1 MRKFFRMYLTLAL
14 MMLGVTNVSAEE
26 ISLQEVP
33 FWTHS
38 DKWGLD
44 EAKATAAT
52 PDWNVGVST
61 GQPYGDGGVKNFAD
75 LSTYSKLIVVATE
88 GTPRIM
94 MNRDV
99 DEGLFDAT
107 EANSHL
113 IEYPKCEGTWA
124 EKYFTKT
131 AGENEGETVYTVD
144 LKQMVKD
151 KGFAY
156 LHAIKGA
163 NWQNTTVTSMVVV
176 KDAKVQQVGWTNLIN
191 NSNMEGDDASS
202 FFTKVNI
209 GDNAGSV
216 VNSEIVDGQGKDGS
230 RGVVVKTGDKTAN
243 DYDNQFWF
251 RFNEAVPAGTKYK
264 VSFDYRA
271 DEAASVGTQA
281 HAEPSDYIHWK
292 LFGNLD
298 FTTDWQT
305 FELEDEVSADQSKA
319 DKQFQSAAFN
329 LNPDN
334 HTAANTY
341 YFDNIKFEIYKYG
354 TTAEFSNDVV
364 LVDFGFDTNVAD
376 LVKKGGKP
384 RLLFPNDCAT
394 VKVNGKAVDLYSI
407 EGFADGRF
415 YVFLEAAAEEKDEVT
430 VSFNNPA
437 DEAFHIVYTSG
448 AVKDQ
453 DVKNFS
459 DVVATL
465 NAEVEENEGYPYD
478 YLTPVVLKAEPEDGS
493 FNLPNSIK
501 EFKLTFD
508 KDVDCAALTA
518 TINGAALA
526 VAPNTGFA
534 TDITLTREGGDLTTG
549 EYTISVNKIYPK
561 MHLGD
566 EVFGDTTYTFSVG
579 KVELDPNDVEETV
592 MTDDFAASGNSW
604 ITNSDAGG
612 MQDANSGSGCRLM
625 HGQAGFAADILYL
638 GQRGTAGGGVAL
650 YGTKDDAKLTLKAKN
665 YHLMLKAAK
674 WDGDGAARTLK
685 VQVLPEAAVNVAD
698 GSITDETQ
706 ILVEERKA
714 IEPDFKT
721 TTKSTDFDIII
732 PVTVEGNYIIRL
744 VPGDSS
750 GEPAGYNDASAI
762 GNVKVQYLP
771 YQPGAEWIR
780 LLDATLESAK
790 AARNKYAGERYEG
803 ADFTA
808 LDAAIAKYEVEKEG
822 YTNPSAYATAAEDLT
837 ALANALENHGGLCDS
852 YDEQIKQAIDVIRQV
867 SAETDNGAPNLK
879 HKFMATELFGQLET
893 LVAKYHGSSAW
904 RNVADTIADPTAEE
918 WKLFYNY
925 DSLKVDADLT
935 AAIAELKDIV
945 ANTSALFTAGVS
957 ATGDSG
963 VKVLVDRLRR
973 GAEALKSLG
982 VAEDDEL
989 VQAAVNALTDDDELA
1004 EKVKLRIK
1012 ENVYGQLKE
1021 AGNELFKPTVDAD
1034 LNEIAPKYDMS
1045 VFFKNP
1051 NIYALQVKNGVSAEN
1066 VPGWNMSIGTG
1077 DITTMWVGGTPRN
1090 IPGIAE
1096 DVAFTK
1102 YHSAARFEQTVSD
1115 LPAGVYTVVLD
1126 AASWADDD
1134 VTNGFVFVKTSE
1146 TPAVEDGAEE
1156 DRAVNFA
1163 ATVDVTYYGQYQGHH
1178 DQVMENIVVTDGV
1191 MTVGMNTPAT
1201 SQWMFDQI
1209 KAIYL
1214 TAPATGFDYASAYA
1228 QVQQDIADGI
1238 DLNVAQPAKVRA
1250 IEIYNLDGRRINSAR
1265 QGIVIVKKYMSDG
1278 TVKTEKVVKK

>member
-1 MRKFFRMYLTLAL
+1 MHMRKFFRMYLALAL

-33 FWTHS
+33 FWAHS

-44 EAKATAAT
+44 EAKTESAT
-52 PDWNVGVST
+52 PAWVVGEST
-61 GQPYGDGGVKNFAD
+61 GQPYGDGNVNAFAD
-75 LSTYSKLIVVATE
+75 LSPYSKLIVRATE

-94 MNRDV
+94 MNRDT
-99 DEGLFDAT
+99 DNGQWNADKSQ
-107 EANSHL
+107 SHL
-113 IEYPKCEGTWA
+113 IEYPKDGWVND
-124 EKYFTKT
+124 YVTKT
-131 AGENEGETVYTVD
+131 TEDGEDVYTVD
-144 LKQMVKD
+144 LKKIVKD
-151 KGFAY
+151 YGYAY

-163 NWQNTTVTSMVVV
+163 NWANTTVTSMVVV
-176 KDAKVQQVGWTNLIN
+176 KEGKAQQVGWTSIIN
-191 NSNMEGDDASS
+191 NGNFEGEDVSS
-202 FFTKVNI
+202 FVLALKADS
-209 GDNAGSV
+209 GDGDVTYPA
-216 VNSEIVDGQGKDGS
+216 EITPGVGKDGS
-230 RGVVVKTGDKTAN
+230 NGLKVESMANAPQTWSTQLFVK
-243 DYDNQFWF
+243 
-251 RFNEAVPAGTKYK
+251 FNEAVAEGDQWRFSMDVK
-264 VSFDYRA
+264 SD
-271 DEAASVGTQA
+271 AAAEVTSGS
-281 HAEPSDYIHWK
+281 HAAPRSWIGGGIIDK
-292 LFGNLD
+292 
-298 FTTDWQT
+298 FTTATEWQT
-305 FELEDEVSADQSKA
+305 ITAEGTISKDLA
-319 DKQFQSAAFN
+319 DKNFGSIAFD
-329 LNPDN
+329 LNNDKEN
-334 HTAANTY
+334 ANTY

-518 TINGAALA
+518 TINGKALA
-526 VAPNTGFA
+526 VAPGTGFA

-561 MHLGD
+561 MRLGD

-674 WDGDGAARTLK
+674 WDGGGAARTLK

-698 GSITDETQ
+698 GSIIDETQ

-1265 QGIVIVKKYMSDG
+1265 QGIVIVKKYMNDG

>member
-33 FWTHS
+33 FWAHTE
-38 DKWGLD
+38 WGVN
-44 EAKATAAT
+44 EAKATTAT
-52 PDWNVGVST
+52 CAWVIGEST

-99 DEGLFDAT
+99 DEGQFDAT

-163 NWQNTTVTSMVVV
+163 NWNNTTVTSMVVV
-176 KDAKVQQVGWTNLIN
+176 KEGKAQQVGWTSIIN
-191 NSNMEGDDASS
+191 NGNFEGEDVSS
-202 FFTKVNI
+202 FVLALKADS
-209 GDNAGSV
+209 GDGDVTYPA
-216 VNSEIVDGQGKDGS
+216 EITPGVGKDGS
-230 RGVVVKTGDKTAN
+230 NGLKVESMANAPQTWSTQLFVK
-243 DYDNQFWF
+243 
-251 RFNEAVPAGTKYK
+251 FNEAVAEGDQWRFSMDVK
-264 VSFDYRA
+264 SD
-271 DEAASVGTQA
+271 AAAEVTSGS
-281 HAEPSDYIHWK
+281 HAAPRSWIGGGIIDK
-292 LFGNLD
+292 
-298 FTTDWQT
+298 FTTATEWQT
-305 FELEDEVSADQSKA
+305 ITAEGTISKDLA
-319 DKQFQSAAFN
+319 DKNFGSIAFD
-329 LNPDN
+329 LNNDKEN
-334 HTAANTY
+334 ANTY

-364 LVDFGFDTNVAD
+364 LIDFGFDTNIPD
-376 LVKKGGKP
+376 LVKKVGKR

-394 VKVNGKAVDLYSI
+394 VKVNGEAVAVSSV
-407 EGFADGRF
+407 EGLADGRF
-415 YVFLEAAAEEKDEVT
+415 FVFLEEGAEDGANVT
-430 VSFNNPA
+430 VSFTNPA
-437 DEAFHIVYTSG
+437 DEAFHLVYTSG

-459 DVVATL
+459 DVEAT
-465 NAEVEENEGYPYD
+465 NNSDVEDNEGYPYEF
-478 YLTPVVLKAEPEDGS
+478 LTPIVVKAEPEDGS

-501 EFKLTFD
+501 DFKLTFD
-508 KDVDCAALTA
+508 KNVDCAKLVA
-518 TINGAALA
+518 TINGKAMT
-526 VAPNTGFA
+526 VAPATGFA
-534 TDITLTREGGDLTTG
+534 TDVTLTREGSADLATG
-549 EYTISVNKIYPK
+549 EYTINVTKIYAEK
-561 MHLGD
+561 LMD
-566 EVFGDTTYTFSVG
+566 ETIFGDTTYVVNIG
-579 KVELDPNDVEETV
+579 KVELDPNDVEETI

-604 ITNSDAGG
+604 IVNADAGG

-625 HGQAGFAADILYL
+625 HNQAGFAKDILYL
-638 GQRGTAGGGVAL
+638 SQRGTSGGVAL

-665 YHLMLKAAK
+665 YHLTLKTAR
-674 WDGDGAARTLK
+674 WDSDATPRTLK
-685 VQVLPEAAVNVAD
+685 VQVLPEDAVSIVD
-698 GSITDETQ
+698 GSITDETK
-706 ILVEERKA
+706 ILVEEMKA
-714 IEPDFKT
+714 VEPVFKT
-721 TTKSTDFDIII
+721 STKSTDFDVII
-732 PVTVEGNYIIRL
+732 PVTVEGNYVIRL
-744 VPGDSS
+744 VPGNSS
-750 GEPAGYNDASAI
+750 GEPGGFGDANAI
-762 GNVKVQYLP
+762 GNVKVQYIP
-771 YQPGAEWIR
+771 NTAGIEWIR
-780 LLDATLESAK
+780 LLDAALESAK
-790 AARNKYAGERYEG
+790 AARNKYTGERYEG

-808 LDAAIAKYEVEKEG
+808 LDAAITKYEAEKEG
-822 YTNPSAYATAAEDLT
+822 YTNPSAYTTAAEDLN
-837 ALANALENHGGLCDS
+837 ALAAALENHGGLCDS
-852 YDEQIKQAIDVIRQV
+852 YDEQIKKAIDVIRQV
-867 SAETDNGAPNLK
+867 SAETDNGAPNAK
-879 HKFMATELFGQLET
+879 RKFMATELFAELET
-893 LVAKYHGSSAW
+893 LVAKYHGSSEW
-904 RNVADTIADPTAEE
+904 KNVADTIADPEATD

-925 DSLKVDADLT
+925 DSLKVDAELT

-945 ANTSALFTAGVS
+945 TNTSALFTAGVS

-989 VQAAVNALTDDDELA
+989 VKAAVNALTDDDELA

-1012 ENVYGQLKE
+1012 EIVYGQLKE
-1021 AGNELFKPTVDAD
+1021 AGNELFKPVVDAEA
-1034 LNEIAPKYDMS
+1034 NETVPQYDMS

-1051 NIYALQVKNGVSAEN
+1051 NIYALQVKDGVSAEN
-1066 VPGWNMSIGTG
+1066 VPGWTMSIGSG

-1102 YHSAARFEQTVSD
+1102 YHSAARFEQTVGD

-1156 DRAVNFA
+1156 DRAKNFA

-1178 DQVMENIVVTDGV
+1178 DQVMENIVVTDGI

-1209 KAIYL
+1209 KAVYL

-1228 QVQQDIADGI
+1228 QVQQDIAEGI

-1278 TVKTEKVVKK
+1278 TVKTEKVIKK